1 MANLNKLSE
10 ISNDVKRSLVFKIT
24 VLRDSQ
30 EFNRIHSTQCR
41 LEDADGNK
49 GVYTVNFGTES
60 VTKGTKGIG
69 YFSEYQKYVYEDNQ
83 RTDKKNG
90 KGLFCSYIDAE
101 EEAE

>member
-10 ISNDVKRSLVFKIT
+10 ISQDVKRSLIFKVT

-30 EFNRIHSTQCR
+30 EFNGIHSTQCR
-41 LEDADGNK
+41 LTDADGK
-49 GVYTVNFGTES
+49 SGVFNVNFGTES
-60 VTKGTKGIG
+60 VTKGTSGIG
-69 YFSEYQKYVYEDNQ
+69 YFSEYQKYVYENNQ

-90 KGLFCSYIDAE
+90 KGLFCSYIDTE